1 VRLAALFA
9 LAALLACTPET
20 DAPADPSA
28 AAAGDGLATR
38 EEPRS
43 SHLRGVAKP
52 GAPRSPAHVR
62 YAPATGG

>member
-38 EEPRS
+38 EEQRDHEKPRS
-43 SHLRGVAKP
+43 SHLRG
-52 GAPRSPAHVR
+52 
-62 YAPATGG
+62 